1 MRKLFLFFG
10 PALSLL
16 LPLLLASAAHAEMAT
31 LKLGLPIACA
41 IGKDCWVQQYPD
53 HDPSGGVA
61 DYACG
66 TQTYDGHDG
75 TDIRIRDTAA
85 AADVIAAAAGT
96 VKAVRDG
103 VTDHLMLTPEDRKAV
118 GNKECGNG
126 VLLVHGD
133 GWETQYCHMRR
144 GSVSVKA
151 GDKVTA
157 GTRLGEA
164 GYSGMAA
171 FPHVHLTVRK
181 DGKSLDPFAM
191 TGDQEKCG
199 VGRTALWTDE
209 ALAALTY
216 AKGSL
221 LRTGFAPGGV
231 EIGAL
236 ETGEQKDA
244 AFADDWPALV
254 AYGWAINLSKGD
266 AVTVT
271 LTGPE
276 GISAENSVTLDRA
289 KAQYLLFAGQKRP
302 APGWPKGDYEGTVEI
317 RNGPD
322 IKLTATWIRRLN

>member
-1 MRKLFLFFG
+1 MRKRFLLIF
-10 PALSLL
+10 LL
-16 LPLLLASAAHAEMAT
+16 LPGSALGETAV
-31 LKLGLPIACA
+31 LKLGLPIACEF
-41 IGKDCWVQQYPD
+41 GKTCWVQQYPD
-53 HDPSGGVA
+53 HDPSGGIA

-85 AADVIAAAAGT
+85 TADVIAAAAGA

-103 VTDHLMLTPEDRKAV
+103 VPDHLMLTPDDRKAV

-126 VLLVHGD
+126 VLLAHGD
-133 GWETQYCHMRR
+133 GWETQYCHMRK

-151 GDKVTA
+151 GDKVMA

-181 DGKSLDPFAM
+181 DGKSLDPFRM
-191 TGDQEKCG
+191 TGDQDKCG
-199 VGRTALWTDE
+199 IDRVVLWTDE
-209 ALAALTY
+209 ALAALSY

-236 ETGEQKDA
+236 ETGKHRDE

-254 AYGWAINLSKGD
+254 AFGWAINLSEGD

-271 LTGPE
+271 LAGPA

-302 APGWPKGDYEGTVEI
+302 APGWPKGDYEGTVEV